1 MSQFGELYADYYDL
15 LYKDKNYQQEADYV
29 DRLVRKFHPG
39 ATTLLDLGCGTGR
52 HAELFCTKGY
62 TVHGIDISEGM
73 LKVAAQ
79 RALQYEKGL
88 SFSHSDVKTLQL
100 GQRFDVITA
109 LFHVASYQTL
119 PADLNAMFQ
128 SVHRHLNEGGLFIFD
143 FWYGPA
149 VLTDLPVVRVKRLE
163 SDAVKVT
170 RLAEPEFFPTRNV
183 VTVHYDI
190 FIEDKTQQHIV
201 TMKESHPMRYFF
213 DPELDLICDAHGFET
228 LDSYSWLTESAPDFS
243 SWNALR
249 VVRK

>member
-1 MSQFGELYADYYDL
+1 MSHFGELYSDYYDL
-15 LYKDKNYQQEADYV
+15 LYKDKNYHQEADYI
-29 DRLVRKFHPG
+29 DRLVQKFHPD
-39 ATTLLDLGCGTGR
+39 ATSLLDLGCGTGR

-62 TVHGIDISEGM
+62 RVHGIDISEGM
-73 LKVAAQ
+73 LKIAAQ

-88 SFSHSDVKTLQL
+88 SFSHSDVKILQL
-100 GQRFDVITA
+100 GERFDVITA
-109 LFHVASYQTL
+109 LFHVMSYQTL
-119 PADLNAMFQ
+119 AADLNAVFE

-163 SDAVKVT
+163 SDSVKVT
-170 RLAEPEFFPTRNV
+170 RLAEPEFFPAQNV
-183 VTVHYDI
+183 VNVNYDI
-190 FIEDKTQQHIV
+190 FIEDKSQQKIV

-213 DPELDLICDAHGFET
+213 DPELDMICDAHGFET
-228 LDSYSWLTESAPDFS
+228 LDRYSWLTESAPDFS